1 MKDKAQIPVPD
12 YQVLFESIPGLFLVL
27 TKDLHIVAASTAYLQ
42 ATMTRKDDIVGRYV
56 FDVFPDN
63 PQDPTASGEKNLN
76 ESLQRVLAYRTA
88 DSMMV
93 QKYDIQNP
101 ESKDGKFEERYWSPL
116 NVPVL
121 DEHGDVSYIIHRV
134 EDVTEF
140 VRLKQQRSDQIEE
153 NRNLQTQAERMESE
167 IFHRAQE
174 ISEANKKLQKA
185 NKELETLYD
194 KVREVDR
201 LKTNFFANVSHELR
215 TPLTLILGPV
225 ARRLQSATLLP
236 EERYDLELI
245 ERNALLLL
253 KQVNDL
259 LDISKLEAGKLNA
272 AYSRVNLVQLVRVTA
287 ANFESFAADRGIRLR
302 IYTPDSFDAEI
313 DQDKIQRVLLNILS
327 NAFKFTPSGG
337 HIEVSV
343 EKQGD
348 HAAISVSDSGPGIP
362 ENLREV
368 IFERF
373 QQLNDAQNPYVGGTG
388 LGLTIV
394 KEFVSLHRGRVEVG
408 ESPEGGALFTII
420 LPLSA
425 PAGVAVAQA
434 GNSGDA
440 STGKVIVTELYSQ
453 IHDEGAAPPPKEE
466 KKELI
471 LVVEDNPDMN
481 DFISVILSQNY
492 RVEMAWDGKEGLEKA
507 RRLMPDL
514 VISDVM
520 MPRMNGEQMAR
531 ELMDDPKTR
540 DIPLM
545 LLTAKM
551 DDHNKIGLL
560 KDGILDYMN
569 KPFLV
574 DELLTKVERL
584 VGRRRIETK
593 LEFQVT
599 HDHMTGLV
607 NRQGF
612 TELLSKRVLL
622 AQRQADYAYSYA
634 VLYLDLDGFKQVND
648 RFGHEAGDRF
658 LKTVAD
664 ILNKQVR
671 VNDTVARLGGD
682 EFTILLEKIRS
693 PGDAAIIAER
703 ILKAMPTVFA
713 HNGQE
718 VPVGISI
725 GICTG
730 LAGSGTPGDILNAA
744 DKALYQAK
752 AEGKN
757 RYKMAS

>member
-1 MKDKAQIPVPD
+1 
-12 YQVLFESIPGLFLVL
+12 
-27 TKDLHIVAASTAYLQ
+27 
-42 ATMTRKDDIVGRYV
+42 
-56 FDVFPDN
+56 
-63 PQDPTASGEKNLN
+63 
-76 ESLQRVLAYRTA
+76 
-88 DSMMV
+88 
-93 QKYDIQNP
+93 
-101 ESKDGKFEERYWSPL
+101 
-116 NVPVL
+116 
-121 DEHGDVSYIIHRV
+121 
-134 EDVTEF
+134 
-140 VRLKQQRSDQIEE
+140 
-153 NRNLQTQAERMESE
+153 
-167 IFHRAQE
+167 
-174 ISEANKKLQKA
+174 
-185 NKELETLYD
+185 
-194 KVREVDR
+194 
-201 LKTNFFANVSHELR
+201 
-215 TPLTLILGPV
+215 
-225 ARRLQSATLLP
+225 
-236 EERYDLELI
+236 
-245 ERNALLLL
+245 
-253 KQVNDL
+253 
-259 LDISKLEAGKLNA
+259 
-272 AYSRVNLVQLVRVTA
+272 
-287 ANFESFAADRGIRLR
+287 R

-343 EKQGD
+343 DKQDGN
-348 HAAISVSDSGPGIP
+348 AAISVSDSGPGIP
-362 ENLREV
+362 ENLREI

-373 QQLNDAQNPYVGGTG
+373 QQLNDAQNPHIGGTG

-394 KEFVSLHRGRVEVG
+394 KEFVSLHHGQVAVG
-408 ESPEGGALFTII
+408 ESPEGGALFTIT

-425 PAGVAVAQA
+425 PADAVVARV
-434 GNSGDA
+434 GNAGDA

-453 IHDEGAAPPPKEE
+453 LHDEGVAPPSKEE

-492 RVEMAWDGKEGLEKA
+492 RVEMAWNGKEGLEKA

-520 MPRMNGEQMAR
+520 MPIMNGEQMAR
-531 ELMDDPKTR
+531 ELMEDPKTR

-560 KDGILDYMN
+560 KEGVLDYMN

-574 DELLTKVERL
+574 DELLAKVERL

-622 AQRQADYAYSYA
+622 AQRQADHAYSYA

-658 LKTVAD
+658 LKTVAG

-703 ILKAMPTVFA
+703 ILKAMPPFFA

-718 VPVGISI
+718 TPVGISI

-730 LAGSGTPGDILNAA
+730 LAGNSTPGDILNAA